1 MTTGVKPELE
11 GVNISD
17 SELFPHSNNLVFYHN
32 INPPPNQAVLLNVSE
47 GRKELWAKTKAVT
60 ISP

>member
-1 MTTGVKPELE
+1 MTTEGKPELE

-17 SELFPHSNNLVFYHN
+17 SELFPHSKILYYTMT
-32 INPPPNQAVLLNVSE
+32 PPHQTVLLNVSE
-47 GRKELWAKTKAVT
+47 GRKELWAKTKAVR

>member
-17 SELFPHSNNLVFYHN
+17 SELFPTATILLF
-32 INPPPNQAVLLNVSE
+32 ITTPPNQAVLLNVSE
-47 GRKELWAKTKAVT
+47 GRKELWAKTKAVR
-60 ISP
+60 IST